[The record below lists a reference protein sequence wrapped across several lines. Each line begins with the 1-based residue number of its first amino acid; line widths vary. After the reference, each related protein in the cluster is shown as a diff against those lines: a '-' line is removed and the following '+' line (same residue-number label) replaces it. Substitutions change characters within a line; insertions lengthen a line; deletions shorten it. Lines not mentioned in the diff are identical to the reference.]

1 MPSSLE
7 SSRETIVLQHPDTS
21 GITLA
26 LPTRA
31 SVKTE
36 KRRIIGMATSDV
48 VKDPAEKGKLKLII
62 LIAVAVLLAI
72 GLSVGATWYFVSSP
86 KSEPAPVVDANIK
99 LPAIYEPMAP
109 AFVVNY
115 NANGR
120 QRYMQ
125 VSMTLQ
131 ARDQNDLNALKVHMP
146 VIRNN
151 LVMLF
156 SGQTFDDLAT
166 PVGQEI
172 LRQKATA
179 TVQEVAQKELG
190 KVVVDQVLFTNFVLQ

>member
-1 MPSSLE
+1 
-7 SSRETIVLQHPDTS
+7 
-21 GITLA
+21 
-26 LPTRA
+26 
-31 SVKTE
+31 
-36 KRRIIGMATSDV
+36 MAKSDA
-48 VKDPAEKGKLKLII
+48 VKDPAQKGKLKLII
-62 LIAVAVLLAI
+62 LIVVALLLAI
-72 GLSVGATWYFVSSP
+72 GVSVGATWYFMHSAQNKPEAVIDP
-86 KSEPAPVVDANIK
+86 NVKVV
-99 LPAIYEPMAP
+99 AIYEPMAP

-131 ARDQNDLNALKVHMP
+131 ARNQADLDALKVHMP

-156 SGQTFDDLAT
+156 SGQTFDSLAT
-166 PVGQEI
+166 PVGQEM

-179 TVQEVAQKELG
+179 SVQEVAQKELG

>member
-1 MPSSLE
+1 
-7 SSRETIVLQHPDTS
+7 
-21 GITLA
+21 
-26 LPTRA
+26 
-31 SVKTE
+31 
-36 KRRIIGMATSDV
+36 MATSDA
-48 VKDPAEKGKLKLII
+48 VKDPAVKGKLKLII
-62 LIAVAVLLAI
+62 LIVVAVLLAI
-72 GLSVGATWYFVSSP
+72 GLSVGATWYFMHSP
-86 KSEPAPVVDANIK
+86 KSEAVPQADVNVK

-109 AFVVNY
+109 AFVVNF

-125 VSMTLQ
+125 VSVTLQ
-131 ARDQNDLNALKVHMP
+131 ARDPADLKALMVHMP

-172 LRQKATA
+172 LRQKTTA
-179 TVQEVAQKELG
+179 SVQEVAQKELG
-190 KVVVDQVLFTNFVLQ
+190 KVVIDQALFTNFVLQ

>member
-1 MPSSLE
+1 
-7 SSRETIVLQHPDTS
+7 
-21 GITLA
+21 
-26 LPTRA
+26 
-31 SVKTE
+31 
-36 KRRIIGMATSDV
+36 MATSDA
-48 VKDPAEKGKLKLII
+48 VKDPAVKGKLKLII
-62 LIAVAVLLAI
+62 LIVVAVLLAI
-72 GLSVGATWYFVSSP
+72 GLSVGATWYFMHSP
-86 KSEPAPVVDANIK
+86 KSEAVPQADVNVK

-109 AFVVNY
+109 AFVVNF

-125 VSMTLQ
+125 VSVTLQ
-131 ARDQNDLNALKVHMP
+131 ARDPADLKALMVHIP

-172 LRQKATA
+172 LRQKTTA
-179 TVQEVAQKELG
+179 SVQEVAQKELG
-190 KVVVDQVLFTNFVLQ
+190 KVVIDQALFTNFVLQ